1 MKLKLSSLLLLTA
14 IVGCPQPPSDRGEPD
29 TPPPVV
35 ATDSEAEFVAA
46 LVRAVERGDFDDT
59 DDFSLVATK
68 AAKALGIKSV
78 KKLATLDVT
87 ECKPLKSEAE
97 RKALTEKLR

>member
-1 MKLKLSSLLLLTA
+1 VKLKLTSLLLLAA
-14 IVGCPQPPSDRGEPD
+14 IGCPQPPTDRVGPD
-29 TPPPVV
+29 TPPPPVV
-35 ATDSEAEFVAA
+35 ATDSESEFVAA

-87 ECKPLKSEAE
+87 DCKPLKTEAE
-97 RKALTEKLR
+97 RRTLTEKLR